1 MKKLAKT
8 ALVGSLVVAG
18 VSPFTM
24 NAMAQGYQ
32 NQPAKCAKSD
42 KKCATQ
48 AKKANKKAE
57 AKCGEGKCGGTAAAA
72 GTTKK
77 ADAKCG
83 EGKCGGTATTAPKTT
98 EAKCGEGKCG
108 GSK

>member
-8 ALVGSLVVAG
+8 ALVGSLIVAG
-18 VSPFTM
+18 TSPFAM

-32 NQPAKCAKSD
+32 NQDAKSIKCAKSD
-42 KKCATQ
+42 KKCT
-48 AKKANKKAE
+48 KKAE
-57 AKCGEGKCGGTAAAA
+57 AKCGEGKCGGASTTT
-72 GTTKK
+72 TTKK
-77 ADAKCG
+77 VDGKCG
-83 EGKCGGTATTAPKTT
+83 EGKCGGSKTT

>member
-18 VSPFTM
+18 VSPFAM
-24 NAMAQGYQ
+24 SAMAQGYQ
-32 NQPAKCAKSD
+32 NKPVKCAKND
-42 KKCATQ
+42 KNCLNQ
-48 AKKANKKAE
+48 
-57 AKCGEGKCGGTAAAA
+57 TAA
-72 GTTKK
+72 TKK

-83 EGKCGGTATTAPKTT
+83 EAKCGGVTTPVTKKADAKCGEAKCGGTAKAPVSKKA
-98 EAKCGEGKCG
+98 EAKCGEAKCG

>member
-18 VSPFTM
+18 VSPFAL

-32 NQPAKCAKSD
+32 NKTTQCDKADKACVSKS
-42 KKCATQ
+42 KAS
-48 AKKANKKAE
+48 KKAD
-57 AKCGEGKCGGTAAAA
+57 AKCGEGKCGSTAKAS
-72 GTTKK
+72 KK

-83 EGKCGGTATTAPKTT
+83 EGKCGGTAKAPTTKKA

-108 GSK
+108 GAK

>member
-18 VSPFTM
+18 VSPFAM

-32 NQPAKCAKSD
+32 NTTQCSKTDKACIAK
-42 KKCATQ
+42 
-48 AKKANKKAE
+48 AKKATKKAE
-57 AKCGEGKCGGTAAAA
+57 AKCGEAKCGGTALPTA
-72 GTTKK
+72 KK
-77 ADAKCG
+77 A
-83 EGKCGGTATTAPKTT
+83 
-98 EAKCGEGKCG
+98 EAKCGEAKCG

>member
-18 VSPFTM
+18 VSPFAM
-24 NAMAQGYQ
+24 SAMAQGYQ
-32 NQPAKCAKSD
+32 NKPVKCAKND
-42 KKCATQ
+42 KNCLNQ
-48 AKKANKKAE
+48 
-57 AKCGEGKCGGTAAAA
+57 AAA
-72 GTTKK
+72 TKK

-83 EGKCGGTATTAPKTT
+83 EAKCGGTAKAPVSKKA
-98 EAKCGEGKCG
+98 EAKCGEAKCG